1 VLELRLGRSQENDGT
16 RYLRSL
22 TTTTTTSTTTTTTTT
37 TTAEN
42 KENIKDNFLEE
53 HFKFVIDF
61 VTTTTSRT
69 TTTRE
74 IVD

>member
-1 VLELRLGRSQENDGT
+1 MLELRLGRSQENDGT

-22 TTTTTTSTTTTTTTT
+22 TTTTT

-61 VTTTTSRT
+61 VTTTTST
-69 TTTRE
+69 TITTATRE